1 MRYLKPYKIFEAD
14 KPEYDTDW
22 KRPGNPVREELEVE
36 LREILLEVIDMGYR
50 PQLSGF
56 TKGFSESGPYVWICN
71 QRRKSHDE
79 FWNEITDT
87 VERIKDY
94 LTEKRF
100 NVSQEIINE
109 GTRNEQVYIYF
120 NMSNLNESFDDDA
133 DTMARYQLFG
143 ADTTMAFDFNRE
155 YITDVESIKDLIEK
169 YNHFYVSGNSWSGGP
184 PPKDF
189 IEYFNKNY
197 SKKGDASMKT
207 WYPTIDLMIET
218 LNYGTLIL
226 GFSIIDK
233 SYKLIN
239 WSSLAAVGEY
249 AGKDVAYDKRVLSE
263 ISKYI
268 NKELIDKLKLDEV
281 VEILNLKIKN
291 KVDWDWNE

>member
-22 KRPGNPVREELEVE
+22 KRLGNPVREELEVE

-94 LTEKRF
+94 LTEKGF

-120 NMSNLNESFDDDA
+120 NMINLNESFDDDA

-239 WSSLAAVGEY
+239 WSSLEAVGEY

-268 NKELIDKLKLDEV
+268 NIELIDKLKLDEV